1 MGDPLRGGGGRDD
14 VPDPYLVLQ
23 LRALPD
29 RVHGDP
35 RRGDRRDGCD
45 RRGAGGGDS
54 RGGRPAGPPRL
65 HAPGHRAA
73 GVAGGGLRLRDEPG
87 AAARSRARARVG
99 VGPHH
104 HRGSHCCD
112 HAHRRPPHRRAV
124 SDEQRDSIERLEWR
138 VATLEELVRR
148 LVHARAI
155 PDAARPLPRA
165 DPGRPPPG
173 ETPPPPPSPPPPLA
187 PPTAAPSADLEQW
200 FGQRGLLVIGVVAL
214 LAAAAFFLK
223 YAFDRGWIPPLVRSL
238 LAVAAGIGVAVWGE
252 DRIRHGMRRYGAAMI
267 GAGGG
272 LVYLGLWA
280 AAGPYALLDRRAG
293 VLLLAASSVAV
304 TLLALHHEIEG
315 LAIWALAGA
324 YLTPTSCL
332 ATWK

>member
-1 MGDPLRGGGGRDD
+1 P
-14 VPDPYLVLQ
+14 
-23 LRALPD
+23 
-29 RVHGDP
+29 
-35 RRGDRRDGCD
+35 
-45 RRGAGGGDS
+45 
-54 RGGRPAGPPRL
+54 
-65 HAPGHRAA
+65 
-73 GVAGGGLRLRDEPG
+73 
-87 AAARSRARARVG
+87 
-99 VGPHH
+99 
-104 HRGSHCCD
+104 
-112 HAHRRPPHRRAV
+112 
-124 SDEQRDSIERLEWR
+124 
-138 VATLEELVRR
+138 TLDALVRR
-148 LVHARAI
+148 LGHARAI
-155 PDAARPLPRA
+155 PDGARPLPRA

-173 ETPPPPPSPPPPLA
+173 ETPPPPSSPPPPLA

-293 VLLLAASSVAV
+293 VVLPPPVPNPDLLLGYLEVIGLGTGILAFAMGWRCAFDVALFGYLFLAAAGAATALRSPLGCWLIASAALL
-304 TLLALHHEIEG
+304 TLHSTRRRYWPEARLGIVVVSWALLGASLGGIHGAEARTWLALGAAAAVSG
-315 LAIWALAGA
+315 LLWWPQLAR
-324 YLTPTSCL
+324 
-332 ATWK
+332 